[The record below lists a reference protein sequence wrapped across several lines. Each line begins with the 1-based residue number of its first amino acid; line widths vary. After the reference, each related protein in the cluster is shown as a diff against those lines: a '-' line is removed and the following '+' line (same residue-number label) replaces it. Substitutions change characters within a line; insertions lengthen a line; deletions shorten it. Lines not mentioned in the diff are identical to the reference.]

1 MKILL
6 LAITACIVATTALPV
21 TAADLLIIQSQRR
34 DIFDQAAKQVENRCG
49 RGSETMVMSDYA
61 EFDLG
66 RVVREEQP
74 RIVLAIGEQA
84 FKEARKLRRQTV
96 VYSHTLNVDQSRLPD
111 SMDGVS
117 MHVAPELYMKL
128 FKKSGLNRVAVIFD
142 PKNSGSYIQRSMAAA
157 RAAGVELVTVKVS
170 SPREVPAALE
180 SLTGRSISAVWMIP
194 DSSAVA
200 SETLDSYFLFGQKHN
215 LPVITFAK
223 GYLAKGATLALEGS
237 RPHIPSQICEI
248 ISRLRSGNDSGSS
261 EQIDI
266 NRAKLHSNQS
276 LAKKHDLDLPG
287 LERLF
292 PPDQD

>member
-1 MKILL
+1 MRTLL
-6 LAITACIVATTALPV
+6 LCIASSILASQ
-21 TAADLLIIQSQRR
+21 AFASDLLIIQSQRR
-34 DIFDQAAKQVENRCG
+34 DIFDQAAKQVESRCG

-66 RVVREEQP
+66 RIVREEQP

-84 FKEARKLRRQTV
+84 FKEARKLRRTSV

-128 FKKSGLNRVAVIFD
+128 FRKTKLDRVGVIYD
-142 PKNSGSYIQRSMAAA
+142 PKNSGSYIQRSMSAA
-157 RAAGVELVTVKVS
+157 RAAGVELVAVKVS

-180 SLTGRSISAVWMIP
+180 SLKNRSISAVWMIP
-194 DSSAVA
+194 DSSSVA

-237 RPHIPSQICEI
+237 RHNIPTQVCGI
-248 ISRLRSGNDSGSS
+248 INRLRSGDDSGSS
-261 EQIDI
+261 DQIDI
-266 NRAKLHSNQS
+266 NRAKLHTNQS
-276 LAKKHDLDLPG
+276 LTSKLDLELTG